1 MVPCQVNKYQ
11 LKWVNYQS
19 QLNKLPIQQVPIEPV
34 YFDRQVNWTNEHTT
48 PVLFMG
54 PFSLTLWFGLIVALI
69 HCG

>member
-48 PVLFMG
+48 PVLIYG
-54 PFSLTLWFGLIVALI
+54 SL
-69 HCG
+69 